1 VVFSYRHFNV
11 SLRLVRHVVPLRFR
25 TTFGRGVVFCVTSA
39 RRNFFTRRV
48 PGKLPPRLH
57 RVTDAERGG
66 ALSLRHEHLR
76 LRTKKVSRESYCVG
90 RGMDKQS
97 PALQVNSAFVL
108 CVAHFL
114 STNDQSSRQ
123 SNRVRKQRWIWSSQ
137 KHAPVAGTAGTDLAG
152 PGKGAGLGL
161 GHRPGTS
168 VAFVASD

>member
-1 VVFSYRHFNV
+1 MDE
-11 SLRLVRHVVPLRFR
+11 
-25 TTFGRGVVFCVTSA
+25 TSA
-39 RRNFFTRRV
+39 YL
-48 PGKLPPRLH
+48 PGLSPVKNKELCARFDGGRLSS
-57 RVTDAERGG
+57 DGG
-66 ALSLRHEHLR
+66 VLLLRHEHLR
-76 LRTKKVSRESYCVG
+76 LRTKNVSRESYCVG

-137 KHAPVAGTAGTDLAG
+137 KHAPVAGTDGTDLAG
-152 PGKGAGLGL
+152 PGKGAGLGF

-168 VAFVASD
+168 VAFVAYD